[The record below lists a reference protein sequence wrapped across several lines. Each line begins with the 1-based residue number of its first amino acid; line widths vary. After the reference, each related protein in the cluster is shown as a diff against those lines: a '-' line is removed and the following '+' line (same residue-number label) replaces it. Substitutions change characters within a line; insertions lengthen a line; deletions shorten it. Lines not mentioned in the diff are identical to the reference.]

1 MSIGSDSE
9 AFAAVPSGVDGAV
22 GVPSPKWFVALV
34 SPRHEKSV
42 SEKLQ
47 GLGIESYVATQSE
60 LHQWKNGR
68 RRQIERVVIPG
79 VVFVRSTEK
88 ERREIVY
95 LPYINRFL
103 SDKASVS
110 DRGSRVAVVPD
121 VQMERLRF
129 MLGHSDETV
138 GFESR
143 RYSPG
148 ERVRVVRGG
157 LCGLEGEAVESLDG
171 KCRLLVRLD
180 ILGCAIVEIGLCDI
194 EPAQ

>member
-88 ERREIVY
+88 ERREIVC
-95 LPYINRFL
+95 LPYVNRFL
-103 SDKASVS
+103 TDKASVAANGN
-110 DRGSRVAVVPD
+110 RIAVVPD
-121 VQMERLRF
+121 RQLERLRF
-129 MLGHSDETV
+129 MLGHSDEAV

>member
-22 GVPSPKWFVALV
+22 GVAGRKWYVALV
-34 SPRHEKSV
+34 NPRHEKSV

-88 ERREIVY
+88 ERREIVR
-95 LPYINRFL
+95 PW
-103 SDKASVS
+103 
-110 DRGSRVAVVPD
+110 
-121 VQMERLRF
+121 
-129 MLGHSDETV
+129 
-138 GFESR
+138 
-143 RYSPG
+143 
-148 ERVRVVRGG
+148 
-157 LCGLEGEAVESLDG
+157 
-171 KCRLLVRLD
+171 
-180 ILGCAIVEIGLCDI
+180 
-194 EPAQ
+194 